1 MKLALGRRAARRLAA
16 AATAGCCTLLVSGCG
31 LLGSGAGIAPPNVM
45 TISSGAFVGGVMPV
59 TFTCGVNKPATPP
72 LSWAG
77 APPGTKSIALVV
89 DDSSAPITPY
99 VYWIVFNISPQTQD
113 ILAGELPPGAQQA
126 RNSAGSIGYLPPCPG
141 STGHTYRFTVY
152 ALDTQLNLPDGAS
165 LTSAWRAIAA
175 NALPGGRGRTTA
187 SATS

>member
-1 MKLALGRRAARRLAA
+1 MKLGLGRRAARRLAVV
-16 AATAGCCTLLVSGCG
+16 ATTGCCTLLMSGCG
-31 LLGSGAGIAPPNVM
+31 LLGSGTEVATPQVM
-45 TISSGAFVGGVMPV
+45 TISSSAFVGNVVPV
-59 TFTCGVNKPATPP
+59 TFTCGVDKPTSPP
-72 LSWAG
+72 LSWYG

-113 ILAGELPPGAQQA
+113 LLEGQLPPGAEQA

-141 STGHTYRFTVY
+141 STGHSYRFSVY
-152 ALDTQLNLPDGAS
+152 ALKTQLNLPDGAS
-165 LTSAWRAIAA
+165 LTSAWQAIAA
-175 NALPGGRGRTTA
+175 NAIGRGRDTP